1 MLQLLLEPN
10 LDSDRAS
17 VGELDGVSH
26 QIDEDLFQPL
36 PVRIYLDNIVEVHF
50 LVESNVSPCGLEFAH
65 EHDFLDDIVNREP

>member
-36 PVRIYLDNIVEVHF
+36 PVRIYLDDIVEVHF
-50 LVESNVSPCGLEFAH
+50 LVESNVSPGSLELAH